1 MSLDFQQVREQ
12 IKHFGDGASQRERQ
26 LGEARQ
32 RARDLLSNH
41 AADLDAIIHKV
52 GMVVSAYDLSLRCA
66 LPVTEPLTAHRR
78 LPELTQRVTILAA
91 DGSQIA
97 PDRHAQ
103 VEYCLINV
111 GAVQMCPG
119 ATEPAVTRIT
129 SQLLYAE
136 EIETPSG
143 LITEATLALRRDLA
157 ERSILA
163 ELASHAAPPVVT
175 FTDGPMEL
183 WGGPDREGGDTTE
196 FQKSLEDYR
205 KVLARLNELHV
216 TTAGYVDKPGATLVV
231 RMLEV
236 LSAPQESLPDIR
248 KFRPLR
254 GVRDVDLFSNLLQ
267 PGERSAIF
275 ALQSRSS
282 RSYSGLL
289 ALHFFY
295 LNVGRPGRP
304 WMARVEIPAWV
315 AEDNLMLD
323 TLHAALVQQC
333 RVMGSRP
340 YPYLLHRAHETAV
353 VSLTERD
360 QITQMIVM
368 ELRRRGVQVG
378 DESNKQSAKDLSGR
392 TRYSQ

>member
-1 MSLDFQQVREQ
+1 MALDFQQVREQ
-12 IKHFGDGASQRERQ
+12 IKRFGEQAPQRERQ
-26 LGEARQ
+26 LVEARQ
-32 RARDLLSNH
+32 RARDLFNNH
-41 AADLDAIIHKV
+41 AVDLEAIIHKV
-52 GMVVSAYDLSLRCA
+52 GMVVSTYDPSLRCA
-66 LPVTEPLTAHRR
+66 LPVTEPLNAHYR

-119 ATEPAVTRIT
+119 ATQPAVTRVT

-143 LITEATLALRRDLA
+143 LITEATLALRRDFA

-282 RSYSGLL
+282 RSYAGLL

-315 AEDNLMLD
+315 AQDDSQLNA
-323 TLHAALVQQC
+323 LHAVLLAQC
-333 RVMGSRP
+333 RMLGNRP
-340 YPYLLHRAHETAV
+340 YPYLLHRAHETALV
-353 VSLTERD
+353 NLSEKD
-360 QITQMIVM
+360 QVTQMIIQ
-368 ELRRRGVQVG
+368 ELLKRGIEV
-378 DESNKQSAKDLSGR
+378 DEKSQKQGLKDQPGR
-392 TRYSQ
+392 TQWS